1 MRARTRALTLV
12 WLFAIGLAA
21 LGTGDA
27 LSASRH
33 KDIRAHRSKSTST
46 AGHKRG
52 TALNAKRHR
61 APSQSEESHEAV
73 TLLPPDL
80 DAAKQAI
87 ALIRKSKWK
96 DAAALAASI
105 SDPVAQK
112 LIEGALL
119 RNPDSPAGFERYV
132 AFLGAN
138 PDWPGALLRRSAEA
152 RLWQER
158 RDGTT
163 VRRFVGNEPVSSVG
177 RLTLARLLMNE
188 GDRDGAAREVR
199 AVWQSAE
206 MSAEMES
213 AVLNT
218 FTDML
223 SPADHV
229 ARMDRRLGAKD
240 FGAAMRAAKRVGDDR
255 VAIVKAC
262 IAAEAGSNCKFW
274 RKT

>member
-12 WLFAIGLAA
+12 WLFAFGLAA

-52 TALNAKRHR
+52 TALNAKRHT

-105 SDPVAQK
+105 SDPVAQ
-112 LIEGALL
+112 
-119 RNPDSPAGFERYV
+119 S
-132 AFLGAN
+132 
-138 PDWPGALLRRSAEA
+138 
-152 RLWQER
+152 
-158 RDGTT
+158 
-163 VRRFVGNEPVSSVG
+163 
-177 RLTLARLLMNE
+177 
-188 GDRDGAAREVR
+188 
-199 AVWQSAE
+199 
-206 MSAEMES
+206 
-213 AVLNT
+213 
-218 FTDML
+218 
-223 SPADHV
+223 
-229 ARMDRRLGAKD
+229 
-240 FGAAMRAAKRVGDDR
+240 
-255 VAIVKAC
+255 
-262 IAAEAGSNCKFW
+262 
-274 RKT
+274 